1 MVKAFL
7 KLSVLLTLMFLAST
21 VKADSFLLSELENS
35 KEDHIIPLIYIDN
48 MEYYNN
54 KTTNAYTQKI
64 AEQLSLEPKLIV
76 TEDKSLADYFL
87 KPKLIQSKIEP
98 INSENSRYSMS
109 VVVELWAK
117 GGILIEKEQQNRYII
132 IEHSQNPQK
141 IAKKLLNK
149 LLEEAISNF
158 ILKIK
163 NNQLHIS

>member
-1 MVKAFL
+1 MVKTFL
-7 KLSVLLTLMFLAST
+7 KLSVLLVLIFLASP

-35 KEDHIIPLIYIDN
+35 QEDHIIRLIYIDSL
-48 MEYYNN
+48 EYYNH
-54 KTTNAYTQKI
+54 KTTDVYTPKI

-87 KPKLIQSKIEP
+87 KPKLVQSKIEP

-117 GGILIEKEQQNRYII
+117 GGVLIKKEEQNRYII
-132 IEHSQNPQK
+132 IEQSQNPQK
-141 IAKKLLNK
+141 IAQKLLNK
-149 LLEEAISNF
+149 LLEEAITNF

-163 NNQLHIS
+163 NNQLHIG